1 MAPPSEPDVDDV
13 GSAVLGTYPTIAR
26 LVGGSFGFSVGA
38 AIGCFARL
46 VPALNALD
54 PISSTLLGGLI
65 GTLIGLAF
73 PARIDRPRVPH
84 LPVALR
90 GSPVPVTALGAE
102 GARALDQPTATALVL
117 GAAIG
122 ISALPLAF
130 VAFLLIGIRPS
141 IAVFGLVAIAGF
153 AAAIAGAS
161 FLPPFLLPKPTR
173 SALAAFTW
181 LGGREF
187 ERIFGSRLAFVGFP
201 VTPEEVGPWLSA
213 HPETEATREG
223 HVELHLLAGDW
234 HAARDTLE
242 RLPERTPRDRFSKRL
257 SESTLGY
264 QLTGEADD
272 SEARIAM
279 GAIPPGLDRV
289 EAAVGLAAFEARRRL
304 PDGDW
309 RQPLLDVRAMIP
321 GSDVAL
327 LLRDPG
333 CVLFVYMV
341 RQTWKAFALIAAI
354 TVAGVVTSLLL
365 GGGG

>member
-1 MAPPSEPDVDDV
+1 MAPLDEPDVDEV
-13 GSAVLGTYPTIAR
+13 GSAVLGTYPAIGR
-26 LVGGSFGFSVGA
+26 LVGGSIGFSVGA
-38 AIGCFARL
+38 AVGCFGRL
-46 VPALNALD
+46 VPALNSLD
-54 PISSTLLGGLI
+54 PISSTLLGGVI
-65 GTLIGLAF
+65 GTMVGLVI
-73 PARIDRPRVPH
+73 PVRIDRPKVPH
-84 LPVALR
+84 LPMAVL
-90 GSPVPVTALGAE
+90 GSPVPVTALGAA

-122 ISALPLAF
+122 IGALPLAF

-141 IAVFGLVAIAGF
+141 IAVLGLVALAGF
-153 AAAIAGAS
+153 AAAVACAS
-161 FLPPFLLPKPTR
+161 FLPAFLLPKPTR
-173 SALAAFTW
+173 SALAAFIW

-187 ERIFGSRLAFVGFP
+187 RRIFGSQLAFVGFP
-201 VTPEEVGPWLSA
+201 VTPEEVGPWLVA
-213 HPETEATREG
+213 YPETEATREG

-234 HAARDTLE
+234 HAARATLE
-242 RLPERTPRDRFSKRL
+242 RLPERTPRERFSRRL

-264 QLTGEADD
+264 QLTGEVDD
-272 SEARIAM
+272 SEAREAM

-321 GSDVAL
+321 GSDFAL

-333 CVLFVYMV
+333 WVLFVYMV
-341 RQTWKAFALIAAI
+341 RQTWTVFALIAAV
-354 TVAGVVTSLLL
+354 TLAGVVTSLLL